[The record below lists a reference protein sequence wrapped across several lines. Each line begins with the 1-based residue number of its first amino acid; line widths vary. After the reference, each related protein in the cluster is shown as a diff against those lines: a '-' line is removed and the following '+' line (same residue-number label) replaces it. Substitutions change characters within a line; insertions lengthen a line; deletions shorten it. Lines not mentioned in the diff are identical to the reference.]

1 MKHGQKRRPKPNS
14 IPYYIEEKK
23 GVTHMKDQKLTDQQK
38 KDIDLLSKLPKET
51 QENMISYAA
60 GMIAAQQILSR
71 PQTA

>member
-1 MKHGQKRRPKPNS
+1 MPHVHQLYGMIQMCARPTRQ
-14 IPYYIEEKK
+14 KK
-23 GVTHMKDQKLTDQQK
+23 GVTHMKDQKLTEQQK

-51 QENMISYAA
+51 QENLISYAA

>member
-1 MKHGQKRRPKPNS
+1 MIIRDDTDARKTARQ
-14 IPYYIEEKK
+14 KK
-23 GVTHMKDQKLTDQQK
+23 GVTYMKDQKLTDQQK

-51 QENMISYAA
+51 QENLISYAA

>member
-1 MKHGQKRRPKPNS
+1 MKHRQKRRPKLNS

-23 GVTHMKDQKLTDQQK
+23 GVTYMKDQKLTEQQK

-51 QENMISYAA
+51 QENLISYAA

>member
-1 MKHGQKRRPKPNS
+1 MKHRQKRRPKPNS

-23 GVTHMKDQKLTDQQK
+23 GVTYMKDQKLTEQQK

-51 QENMISYAA
+51 QENLIPYAA

>member
-23 GVTHMKDQKLTDQQK
+23 GVTYMKDQKLTEQQK

-51 QENMISYAA
+51 QENLISYAA

>member
-1 MKHGQKRRPKPNS
+1 MIQMRARLTRQ
-14 IPYYIEEKK
+14 KK
-23 GVTHMKDQKLTDQQK
+23 GVTYMKDQKLTEQQK

-51 QENMISYAA
+51 QENLISYAA

>member
-1 MKHGQKRRPKPNS
+1 MKRAEDF
-14 IPYYIEEKK
+14 YI
-23 GVTHMKDQKLTDQQK
+23 KLE

-51 QENMISYAA
+51 QENLISYAA

>member
-1 MKHGQKRRPKPNS
+1 MPHVHQLYGMIQMRARPTRQ
-14 IPYYIEEKK
+14 KK
-23 GVTHMKDQKLTDQQK
+23 GVTHMKDQKLTEQQK

-51 QENMISYAA
+51 QENLISYAA